1 VKSNSLSLVRFDR
14 NDYSVPTAY
23 AHSDLAVVG
32 GIDTVR
38 ITSQGTLVASHRRS
52 WAKEQI
58 FFDPLH
64 YLALPGRKPGD
75 FDAAKPLVNWKLPDC
90 FSLLRKRF
98 ETEMGYGA
106 TKEFIEVGR
115 LLERFSLRDLTAA
128 ILHAINI
135 GTTSVEAIALICQ
148 HHLERSVELFGLDG
162 HPHLRGVAV
171 ELPDRTCYRD
181 LQEIGA

>member
-1 VKSNSLSLVRFDR
+1 
-14 NDYSVPTAY
+14 
-23 AHSDLAVVG
+23 
-32 GIDTVR
+32 
-38 ITSQGTLVASHRRS
+38 
-52 WAKEQI
+52 
-58 FFDPLH
+58 
-64 YLALPGRKPGD
+64 
-75 FDAAKPLVNWKLPDC
+75 
-90 FSLLRKRF
+90 
-98 ETEMGYGA
+98 MGYGA
-106 TKEFIEVGR
+106 TKEFIKVGR
-115 LLERFSLRDLTAA
+115 LFERFGLGDLTAA